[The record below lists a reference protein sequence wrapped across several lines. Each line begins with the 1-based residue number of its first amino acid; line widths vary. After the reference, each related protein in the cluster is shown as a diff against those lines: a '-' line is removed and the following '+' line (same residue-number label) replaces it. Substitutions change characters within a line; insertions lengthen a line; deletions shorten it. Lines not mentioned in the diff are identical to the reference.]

1 MRKVEIELNDGEN
14 YMIVGNDD
22 LEVLKD
28 ALTLYHRDRIE
39 HEEKALIQRV
49 YELKQYDSF
58 LCELQNLVKSV
69 MSGSSCQ

>member
-28 ALTLYHRDRIE
+28 ALKLYHRYRIE
-39 HEEKALIQRV
+39 HEEQMLLQRV
-49 YELKQYDSF
+49 FELKQDESY
-58 LCELQNLVKSV
+58 LCDLQNLLGSV
-69 MSGSSCQ
+69 MSGC